1 MKTTILF
8 ELRFEFLKLKRPF
21 DPKSNEGRHD
31 PIADKANVD
40 LIKSLLFMIIE
51 IRAI

>member
-8 ELRFEFLKLKRPF
+8 ELMFEFLKLKRPF
-21 DPKSNEGRHD
+21 DPKSYEGRHD